1 MAELVSIRSS
11 DGKGENKIA
20 TQESVTNP
28 AYSDDFETAQS
39 TPATNGKAQSST
51 IKASSLQGTTISF
64 HNVKYTVD
72 IKVKRK
78 KVAKEIVK
86 GIRFVMPY
94 VNKVCKHGT
103 PHSIRQFRIL

>member
-11 DGKGENKIA
+11 DGKGESIVVENKIA

-28 AYSDDFETAQS
+28 AYSDDL
-39 TPATNGKAQSST
+39 ATNGKAQSST

-86 GIRFVMPY
+86 GIRYVMPY

-103 PHSIRQFRIL
+103 PYSIRQFRIL